1 MDEKKKQCLEVGIQI
16 GMFSPNIP
24 PLILPLALA
33 FHDSHTSAL
42 PATGVT
48 LIFSVG
54 QWFFNITRISLI
66 NITWKILT
74 PPTLNESETGGDV

>member
-1 MDEKKKQCLEVGIQI
+1 MKKKNNALKVGIQI
-16 GMFSPNIP
+16 GIFSPNIP
-24 PLILPLALA
+24 PLFLPLALA

-54 QWFFNITRISLI
+54 QWFFNMTPTSSI
-66 NITWKILT
+66 NIIWEILT
-74 PPTLNESETGGDV
+74 PPVSLNQKL